1 MCPSARFYFSFCKH
15 TREITGCLV
24 PASILSEF
32 SVSLLQPTHTSF
44 EAAMWWKRAW
54 YEERALFT
62 YNHFH
67 DWSRCVLSLFILH
80 IIFTPQ
86 HKHQKMHGWPKFI
99 ITFKRI
105 KYSLIDRNR
114 IKLPASGF
122 LASYINTIQVRCHD
136 KPLSRVRCTS
146 QRPMHNCLYVFFH
159 FINYAKMG
167 TNKIN
172 LSFFVFLVVVSAVT
186 KNIWRYNISTLF
198 VHWMV
203 KCLVVTRLLSAAVC
217 LIINGFIYK
226 LDQKIKPS
234 PVRPNSVTCSPVP
247 TNKEISSDHSF
258 PRVCLLLSRAGT
270 TFFLFFYDSLCNV
283 AVFEQTSCCWF

>member
-15 TREITGCLV
+15 TQTREITGCLV

-122 LASYINTIQVRCHD
+122 WLLTLTRFRSGATT
-136 KPLSRVRCTS
+136 SRSAVYGV
-146 QRPMHNCLYVFFH
+146 P
-159 FINYAKMG
+159 
-167 TNKIN
+167 
-172 LSFFVFLVVVSAVT
+172 VSALCTTVCMCFFTSSIMQRWAQT
-186 KNIWRYNISTLF
+186 KSI
-198 VHWMV
+198 
-203 KCLVVTRLLSAAVC
+203 
-217 LIINGFIYK
+217 
-226 LDQKIKPS
+226 
-234 PVRPNSVTCSPVP
+234 
-247 TNKEISSDHSF
+247 
-258 PRVCLLLSRAGT
+258 
-270 TFFLFFYDSLCNV
+270 
-283 AVFEQTSCCWF
+283 